1 MKARTVVRVGLVL
14 VLTIL
19 TTIALRGIQPEA
31 ARGGN
36 HCAHGIKS
44 CSASRVGQPCDPN
57 DLNVICSAQAD
68 GAYCCLASAP

>member
-1 MKARTVVRVGLVL
+1 
-14 VLTIL
+14 
-19 TTIALRGIQPEA
+19 LRGIQPEA

-68 GAYCCLASAP
+68 GSYCCLAYAP